1 MALDLKDP
9 KNQKLVLVAMVLLL
23 GGYFWYARMYSPK
36 SEQIQAK
43 ISEHERILGDLR
55 SVEMKAKSFD
65 ALKEE
70 YEILYSQYVN
80 ISSLLPDQRQ
90 LADFLLQLHQSAL
103 TTEIEVAAVTPQIPI
118 ATGFYMTNGF
128 QMEVAGT
135 YHTLGRFFASVANY
149 PFIANIHNVQIASV
163 PLGPNET
170 GKGKKARTLTAT
182 FEITTYFASE
192 AAAIEPL
199 QL

>member
-9 KNQKLVLVAMVLLL
+9 RNQKLVLVAMVLCL
-23 GGYFWYARMYSPK
+23 GAYFWYARMYSPRA
-36 SEQIQAK
+36 SQIEARMA
-43 ISEHERILGDLR
+43 EHERILGDLR

-70 YEILYSQYVN
+70 YEILFSQYVN

-90 LADFLLQLHQSAL
+90 LEEFLLQLHQTAL
-103 TTEIEVAAVTPQIPI
+103 TTEIEVTAVTPQVPV

-135 YHTLGRFFASVANY
+135 YHTLGRFFASVANF
-149 PFIANIHNVQIASV
+149 PFIANIHNVQIAAV
-163 PLGPNET
+163 PMGPNDAD
-170 GKGKKARTLTAT
+170 KGKKARTLTAT
-182 FEITTYFASE
+182 FEISTYFASE

>member
-1 MALDLKDP
+1 MALDLKDT
-9 KNQKLVLVAMVLLL
+9 KNQKLVLAVLVLCL
-23 GGYFWYARMYSPK
+23 GAYFWYARVFSPNTA
-36 SEQIQAK
+36 EIEAK
-43 ISEHERILGDLR
+43 LAEHEHILGDLR
-55 SVEMKAKSFD
+55 AVEMKAKSFD

-70 YEILYSQYVN
+70 YEVLYSQYVN

-90 LADFLLQLHQSAL
+90 LEDFLLQLHQTAL
-103 TTEIEVAAVTPQIPI
+103 TTEIEVTAVTPQTPV

-135 YHTLGRFFASVANY
+135 YHTLGRFFASVANF
-149 PFIANIHNVQIASV
+149 PFIANVRNVQIAAVAMGS
-163 PLGPNET
+163 GDS
-170 GKGKKARTLTAT
+170 GKGKRARTLTAT
-182 FEITTYFASE
+182 FEISTYFASE